1 MTFLG
6 DRISETLSGET
17 AQVVIN
23 LSGTEIEALENSA
36 EVVHKAIAGVEGVED
51 LRIPKAAKVPTIA
64 IRLNRM
70 ALANYGLTAQDAL
83 DNVQTAFAGT
93 TIGQTYVGAQT
104 VDVVVI
110 LPPDQRNR
118 VEQLSNLLV
127 GNSKT
132 RVQLRNV
139 AAIGMTDGRSII
151 QHEGAQRR
159 VNVNFNGAPDRSLQD
174 TVAEVKERVG
184 ALQLP
189 AGVYVS
195 YAGQAEEER
204 AGQIRLGILT
214 ALSIA
219 LVIMVLTTAFTRR
232 ALAVVLLINV
242 PFCLIGGMA
251 AIVASGVGLT
261 LGSLVGL
268 VTVFGIGARNSV
280 MMLAHVE
287 HLVDREGRPWSA
299 PTIRIAAA
307 ERFAPVFMTALMAAL
322 GLVPLALGLGRPGHE
337 IEAPMAIAILGG
349 LTTATFLNL
358 VVLPEALIRMQGWLG
373 LGKGDGGAVSKPKRQ
388 PEPAAA
394 SWP

>member
-1 MTFLG
+1 M
-6 DRISETLSGET
+6 
-17 AQVVIN
+17 
-23 LSGTEIEALENSA
+23 
-36 EVVHKAIAGVEGVED
+36 
-51 LRIPKAAKVPTIA
+51 
-64 IRLNRM
+64 
-70 ALANYGLTAQDAL
+70 
-83 DNVQTAFAGT
+83 
-93 TIGQTYVGAQT
+93 
-104 VDVVVI
+104 
-110 LPPDQRNR
+110 
-118 VEQLSNLLV
+118 
-127 GNSKT
+127 
-132 RVQLRNV
+132 
-139 AAIGMTDGRSII
+139 
-151 QHEGAQRR
+151 
-159 VNVNFNGAPDRSLQD
+159 
-174 TVAEVKERVG
+174 AEVKDRVA

-219 LVIMVLTTAFTRR
+219 LVIIVLTTAFTRR

-373 LGKGDGGAVSKPKRQ
+373 LGKGGGDHISKLAKPARQ
-388 PEPAAA
+388 PETA
-394 SWP
+394 SAS

>member
-1 MTFLG
+1 MSSSFC
-6 DRISETLSGET
+6 RPSSAT
-17 AQVVIN
+17 AI
-23 LSGTEIEALENSA
+23 
-36 EVVHKAIAGVEGVED
+36 
-51 LRIPKAAKVPTIA
+51 
-64 IRLNRM
+64 
-70 ALANYGLTAQDAL
+70 
-83 DNVQTAFAGT
+83 
-93 TIGQTYVGAQT
+93 
-104 VDVVVI
+104 
-110 LPPDQRNR
+110 
-118 VEQLSNLLV
+118 EQLSNLLV

-139 AAIGMTDGRSII
+139 ASIGMTDGRSII

-174 TVAEVKERVG
+174 TVAEVKDRVA

-219 LVIMVLTTAFTRR
+219 LVVIVLTTAFTRR

-287 HLVDREGRPWSA
+287 HLVDQEGRPWSA
-299 PTIRIAAA
+299 PTIRIAAG

-337 IEAPMAIAILGG
+337 IEAPMALAIFGG

-373 LGKGDGGAVSKPKRQ
+373 LGNSGGVAKLAKPARQ
-388 PEPAAA
+388 PEAAKA
-394 SWP
+394 S